1 MSDDRFKD
9 AGQFQPNRAWLKIK
23 AADFHRRLEVAE
35 TWQDRVYVRALLGL
49 LGLIVV
55 SLPVL
60 LIASLIELLG

>member
-1 MSDDRFKD
+1 MNDDRFKD

-23 AADFHRRLEVAE
+23 TADFHRRLEVAE
-35 TWQDRVYVRALLGL
+35 TWQDRVYVRSLLGL